1 MGIYIGNLN
10 YEVTEEELKAVL
22 MTYGTVQK
30 LHLPVDRE
38 TGRKRG
44 FGFVD
49 MANETEEETVISELD
64 GAEWMGRQ
72 MKVNKARPRE
82 SRPNKTW

>member
-1 MGIYIGNLN
+1 MGIYVGNLN
-10 YEVTEEELKAVL
+10 YDVTEEELKAVL
-22 MTYGTVQK
+22 TEYGTVQK
-30 LHLPVDRE
+30 VHLPVDRE

-44 FGFVD
+44 FGFID
-49 MANETEEETVISELD
+49 MANETEEDAVISELD

>member
-1 MGIYIGNLN
+1 MGIYVGNLN
-10 YEVTEEELKAVL
+10 YDVTEEELKAVL
-22 MTYGTVQK
+22 AEYGTVQK
-30 LHLPVDRE
+30 VHLPVDRE

-49 MANETEEETVISELD
+49 MANEAEEESVISELD

-82 SRPNKTW
+82 SRPNKIW

>member
-10 YEVTEEELKAVL
+10 YDVTEEELKAVL
-22 MTYGTVQK
+22 TAYGTVQK

-44 FGFVD
+44 FGFID
-49 MANETEEETVISELD
+49 MANDTEEETVISELD